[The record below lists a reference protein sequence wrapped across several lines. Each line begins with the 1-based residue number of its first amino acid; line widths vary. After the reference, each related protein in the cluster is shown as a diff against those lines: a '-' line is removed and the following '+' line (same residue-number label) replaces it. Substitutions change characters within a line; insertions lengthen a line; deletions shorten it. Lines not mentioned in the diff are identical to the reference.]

1 MQNLEKAV
9 SSIHIDLGGV
19 QRRFEF
25 TMWSIAQMKRLSGK
39 NALRG
44 ELDVQDPDDLA
55 VLVWAGLISSDPSL
69 DGEVTPSQEPGRAG
83 KGDENVVSAIHQIQK
98 WMRFDRLSEIGAAVR
113 QAFDAATP
121 ASNKKK

>member
-1 MQNLEKAV
+1 MQNVEKAA
-9 SSIHIDLGGV
+9 SSIYLELGGV

-55 VLVWAGLISSDPSL
+55 VLVWAGLIPSDPSL
-69 DGEVTPSQEPGRAG
+69 DGQVIPSAEPGKPG
-83 KGDENVVSAIHQIQK
+83 QGDDNVTAAIYQIQK
-98 WMRFDRLSEIGAAVR
+98 WMRFDRLGEIGSAVR
-113 QAFDAATP
+113 QAFDSATP
-121 ASNKKK
+121 AASKKK